1 MHFKFLTIF
10 ERGGIMMTVK
20 DFFFCYNRRV
30 MLYLKNE
37 GLTFLVCAYHE
48 NSLQKYWMFVR
59 TPDLSKL

>member
-1 MHFKFLTIF
+1 
-10 ERGGIMMTVK
+10 MTVK

-37 GLTFLVCAYHE
+37 GLAFLVCAYHE

-59 TPDLSKL
+59 TPDLSKALDCYKK